1 LFAGNIPY
9 GNRRHTG
16 TSMDIL
22 LAVFAAITAV
32 IGLGLLWWRSRV
44 ARELRIMTSV
54 EVSGAGAV
62 GAQPPGQVVR
72 GGRYLARAHAAHR
85 GVLAKAVRLFQ
96 SRDRARGTYYEPQ
109 LGRPR
114 GAPHPHHDGL
124 HQHEIRPMLVED
136 ASGKV
141 GIDFDGAEVEAMQTV
156 KEPTAPPGQASAT
169 GILGGVLSALSNTNS
184 TYTRKESILP
194 PDIPVFV
201 LGEVQQGGLIGKPA
215 KGSKNKLFVISHKS
229 KEERTTSLTKKARWL
244 LIFLVLFLGVGRR
257 AAGVVGGERRGR
269 REGSPDEPKRVP
281 LGRAV
286 ATSGASMTSF
296 PACRFAHCG
305 LRR

>member
-1 LFAGNIPY
+1 
-9 GNRRHTG
+9 
-16 TSMDIL
+16 MDIL

-44 ARELRIMTSV
+44 ARELEVMTSV

-62 GAQPPGQVVR
+62 GAQPPGQVVEVAGTLR
-72 GGRYLARAHAAHR
+72 VRTPLTAEFSQKPCAYF
-85 GVLAKAVRLFQ
+85 KAEIEREE
-96 SRDRARGTYYEPQ
+96 TYYE
-109 LGRPR
+109 RDS
-114 GAPHPHHDGL
+114 DGK
-124 HQHEIRPMLVED
+124 QERRTRTTTVYTNMKYGQCLVED

-156 KEPTAPPGQASAT
+156 KEPTAPPGQGSSAT
-169 GILGGVLSALSNTNS
+169 GIIGGVLSALSNTNS

-244 LIFLVLFLGVGRR
+244 LIFIVLFLGV
-257 AAGVVGGERRGR
+257 AAALLVWSVVKGG
-269 REGSPDEPKRVP
+269 
-281 LGRAV
+281 
-286 ATSGASMTSF
+286 
-296 PACRFAHCG
+296 
-305 LRR
+305 